1 MNRITTWLRLDVL
14 GRSIDWRKED
24 YIVEEFDRTVVV
36 HSYDVGRHRYIG
48 NDIDGGCEVIYYHL
62 PKYGII
68 KYNHN
73 KYIEYLRV
81 LDLEMLEQRAMYAV
95 SCYCI
100 TLAECKQDECELDM
114 NHRLVTDLKRL
125 DIPVTVDDLTIRC
138 VVNRARVDEVQDI
151 MRRYRVY
158 GKVEY
163 LHG

>member
-24 YIVEEFDRTVVV
+24 YIVEEFDRTVRVYT
-36 HSYDVGRHRYIG
+36 YDTDRRVYLGT
-48 NDIDGGCEVIYYHL
+48 DTDGGAVTYYHL
-62 PKYGII
+62 PKYGTI

-73 KYIEYLRV
+73 KYIEHLRV
-81 LDLEMLEQRAMYAV
+81 LDLEMLEQLTMYTV

-100 TLAECKQDECELDM
+100 TLAKCKQDECELDM